1 MNKNKIAGM
10 AFTGCMFV
18 GMGFGYF
25 FHNFN
30 AGMFIG
36 MGVGFAF
43 SAIIRLS
50 AMEDRSLK
58 DEQNHGEDF

>member
-1 MNKNKIAGM
+1 MNKNKIAGL
-10 AFTGCMFV
+10 AFTACMFV

-43 SAIIRLS
+43 SAIIRFS
-50 AMEDRSLK
+50 AMEDRRN
-58 DEQNHGEDF
+58 DDPE

>member
-1 MNKNKIAGM
+1 MSSKADKNKIAGL

-25 FHNFN
+25 FKNFN

-36 MGVGFAF
+36 MGVGFVF
-43 SAIIRLS
+43 SAIIRFS
-50 AMEDRSLK
+50 AMEDRNMN
-58 DEQNHGEDF
+58 DD

>member
-18 GMGFGYF
+18 GMGLGYF
-25 FHNFN
+25 FKEFN

-36 MGVGFAF
+36 MGVGFVF
-43 SAIIRLS
+43 SAIIRFS
-50 AMEDRSLK
+50 AMEDESMHSK
-58 DEQNHGEDF
+58 NDPHN